1 MAAALLLALLFVG
14 VVFPLAYRHVRTR
27 PDEFALLADK
37 GSWCA
42 ILTAM
47 AISTGSGLV
56 LERFVT
62 RFEGIAVLA
71 PVINGIGGNLAAVL
85 ASKVSTS
92 LHRNQRYA

>member
-1 MAAALLLALLFVG
+1 MLALLFIG
-14 VVFPLAYRHVRTR
+14 IVFPLAYRHVKTR
-27 PDEFALLADK
+27 PDELALLSDRA
-37 GSWCA
+37 GWGA

-62 RFEGIAVLA
+62 RFKGIAVLA

-92 LHRNQRYA
+92 LHRNQRCVSVR